1 MRIKTSE
8 KYSAVVVELRGNV
21 MGGPDSEKFSK
32 LLHDLLDEGKKNIV
46 VDLGHVK
53 FMNSS
58 GLGML
63 ISGYTTIKNGGGSLK
78 LANATEKINSLLVIT
93 KLITIF
99 ENYDSV
105 DEAVKSF
112 K

>member
-8 KYSAVVVELRGNV
+8 KYSAVVVDLKGNV
-21 MGGPDSEKFSK
+21 VGGPDSEEFSQ
-32 LLHDLLDEGKKNIV
+32 LLHSFLDEGKKNVV
-46 VDLGHVK
+46 VDLGSVK

-63 ISGYTTIKNGGGSLK
+63 ISGFTTMKNGGGSLK

-99 ENYDSV
+99 ENFNSV
-105 DEAVKSF
+105 EEAVKSF
-112 K
+112 D